1 MIRVL
6 TSFVIATISTDF
18 EENHHFEIE
27 IAGIRD
33 RGSYEFD
40 STGRDEHDGDF

>member
-1 MIRVL
+1 MG
-6 TSFVIATISTDF
+6 FVIITVSTDF
-18 EENHHFEIE
+18 EENHHFGVENSRI
-27 IAGIRD
+27 GG